1 MIELIPILLA
11 GALCFLV
18 YLVTYAQTSIPSWRT
33 IRMFNKLPG
42 PEAPFFIGSAFELMR
57 LELEDIISWM
67 KERFDAHGGSFG
79 LWMMGN
85 PVFLIADA
93 EVAEV
98 ILTSSKNIDKG
109 SDYKSLERWLN
120 NGLLL
125 STGDKWKQR
134 RKMLTPSF
142 HFKILE
148 DSTDCM
154 NKNWKKV
161 VQKFLVSKGAVE
173 PLPIMGRGA
182 LDIICETAMGTELV
196 ETDGRSKEYVGA
208 VKRAT
213 EASVVRMLSPF
224 LQNDIIFNLTSMS
237 REHKR
242 DVHILHEFTEKV
254 ITKRMEAFEDEKR
267 LEATEYSESD
277 GKKRQVFLD
286 SLLELKK
293 KVNLSSID
301 IREEV
306 DTFMFAGHD
315 TTSTGLQYL
324 LMHLGE
330 NPDVQEKAYRE
341 QVEIFGY
348 SDRDVTK
355 DDLSKMHYL
364 EQVIKESMR
373 LHPPAPQIAR
383 TLTEDAPLPNGLV
396 IPSQTRV
403 NINIYHLHRNPKY
416 WDDPDDF
423 KPERFSLE
431 ESKNRHPYSYIPF
444 SAGPRNCIGQK
455 FAMLE
460 MKIGVST
467 ILRSCK
473 ISAVTKSADLKN
485 KMLVVLQPS
494 TPIKV
499 EISPRN

>member
-1 MIELIPILLA
+1 MIEVIPILVA
-11 GALCFLV
+11 VAVCYFF
-18 YLVTYAQTSIPSWRT
+18 YLMTYAQSSIPRWRT
-33 IRMFNKLPG
+33 IKMFNKLPG
-42 PEAPFFIGSAFELMR
+42 PEAPFFVGAAFELMR
-57 LELEDIISWM
+57 LELHDILSWM
-67 KERFDAHGGSFG
+67 KERFDAHGGSYA

-85 PVFLIADA
+85 PIYLTADP

-98 ILTSSKNIDKG
+98 ILTSTKNINKG
-109 SDYKSLERWLN
+109 TDYQSLEHWLHD
-120 NGLLL
+120 GLLL
-125 STGDKWKQR
+125 STGEKWKQR

-142 HFKILE
+142 HFKIL
-148 DSTDCM
+148 DNSTDCM

-161 VQKFLVSKGAVE
+161 VHKFLESKGVVE

-182 LDIICETAMGTELV
+182 LDIICETAMGTELG
-196 ETDGRSKEYVGA
+196 ETDERSKEYVRA
-208 VKRAT
+208 VKRAN
-213 EASVVRMLSPF
+213 EVSVVRMLSPF
-224 LQNDIIFNLTSMS
+224 MRSSLLFSFTSMS
-237 REHKR
+237 RQHNK
-242 DVHILHEFTEKV
+242 DVQILHEFTEKV
-254 ITKRMEAFEDEKR
+254 ITKRREEFEDEKR
-267 LEATEYSESD
+267 VEASEYSEAD
-277 GKKRQVFLD
+277 EKKRQVFLD
-286 SLLELKK
+286 SLLELSEKE
-293 KVNLSSID
+293 NMSSTD

-330 NPDVQEKAYRE
+330 NPEVQEKAYQE

-364 EQVIKESMR
+364 DQVIKESMR

-383 TLTEDAPLPNGLV
+383 ELSEDAPLPNGLV
-396 IPSQTRV
+396 IPSQTKIV
-403 NINIYHLHRNPKY
+403 LNIFNLHRNPKY
-416 WDDPDDF
+416 WSDPDAF

-460 MKIGVST
+460 MKIGAST

-473 ISAVTKSADLKN
+473 ISSVTKSSDLKY
-485 KMLVVLQPS
+485 KMLIVLQPS